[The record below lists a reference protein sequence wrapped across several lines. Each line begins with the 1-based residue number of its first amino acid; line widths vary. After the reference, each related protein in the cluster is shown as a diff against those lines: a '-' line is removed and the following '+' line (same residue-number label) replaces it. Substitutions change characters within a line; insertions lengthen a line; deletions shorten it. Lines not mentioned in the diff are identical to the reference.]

1 MSDWQNYGKYT
12 LAILNWNNWRSSN
25 DFHNLKRFTSNMVAS
40 CLTCLN
46 MTRYPPVSQ
55 LETLQ
60 RRSSPTLNMSTRSI
74 IYSLTSTNFS
84 SQKHFHSNYSESIY
98 KLLNFPTYS
107 RLLWSEINYET
118 FLIFWN
124 MKKKKM
130 LSTETIANSAKIACI
145 I

>member
-84 SQKHFHSNYSESIY
+84 SQKHFHSNNSESIY

-107 RLLWSEINYET
+107 RLLWSEINYVSD
-118 FLIFWN
+118 FLKYE
-124 MKKKKM
+124 KKNVIH
-130 LSTETIANSAKIACI
+130 ENNSK
-145 I
+145 